1 MSINN
6 ENIDE
11 EACARVMHL
20 YGYKSRNE
28 AINFALRTVAKKSLE
43 LAEKALQLRGSGW
56 EGDLDEMR
64 ATRKF

>member
-1 MSINN
+1 MSINS

-11 EACARVMHL
+11 EACARVMCL

-28 AINFALRTVAKKSLE
+28 AINFALRTVAKESCGLE
-43 LAEKALQLRGSGW
+43 EALKLRGSGW
-56 EGDLDEMR
+56 EGNLDEMR